1 MAKGITGGVD
11 IINTLHQKND
21 VDFYIAW
28 ASDIMYNNGNL
39 EEKLDEMRQ
48 VANDAAINIH
58 TETIPSTYW
67 DNGANWYNSGPVYYK
82 TNVKYIEIEN
92 PDDDK
97 LVLVVPSV
105 LTNDTNNKQNL
116 KVIMEAKFDV
126 IISNNDTS
134 LSSATYKGTITND
147 IDKKG
152 IFLIYNGKKPTV
164 DISVD
169 IIEIPLN
176 S

>member
-1 MAKGITGGVD
+1 MAIGITGGVD

-21 VDFYIAW
+21 VEFYIVY
-28 ASDIMYNNGNL
+28 ASDVKYDDGSLEDKL
-39 EEKLDEMRQ
+39 EEIKQ
-48 VANDAAINIH
+48 GVADGSVSIT
-58 TETIPSTYW
+58 TETISSTYW
-67 DNGANWYNSGPVYYK
+67 DKGAYWNDNGTVYYE
-82 TNVKYIEIEN
+82 TNVKYIEIDDS
-92 PDDDK
+92 DDDK

-105 LTNDTNNKQNL
+105 LSDDTDNKENL
-116 KVIMEAKFDV
+116 KAIMEAKFDV
-126 IISNNDTS
+126 IISSNDTT
-134 LSSATYKGTITND
+134 LSESRTYGSVTND

-169 IIEIPLN
+169 IIEMHLN